1 MLINAEKNTIVG
13 NTRTAKLIIGDS
25 TSPEIKEAKRKSPPL
40 SAKAKSCF
48 IAESKNLKKGRP
60 MGVFNIKKQNT
71 SCKLKPLITN
81 L

>member
-1 MLINAEKNTIVG
+1 MLIKAEKNIMVG

-25 TSPEIKEAKRKSPPL
+25 TSPVIKEAKRKSPPL
-40 SAKAKSCF
+40 SANAKSFF

-60 MGVFNIKKQNT
+60 MGVFNIIKQKTN
-71 SCKLKPLITN
+71 CKLKPLITN